1 MTAQEH
7 LVTNE
12 LLDIRQAASLA
23 CGRIAPT
30 WPLDRFIAV
39 NPFWERLGQ
48 SWEDLARTLAQRS
61 GSRLTL
67 TAEDYQQ
74 AFAEGRIA
82 ERHLQAALAESA
94 QCFSVEHL
102 HRLLDEPDSGAMPLQ
117 LLSDGLMDKQ
127 LQGRMPTW
135 HEVITHQVSQF
146 CAAWFDEDQ
155 ADWHLAHQD
164 SLYRAWR
171 DAIVQDRGLIR
182 LTGLAELK
190 TRAETLPDTPD
201 GVLALAGQRFGLQ
214 PGELEVW
221 FDTLLLRINGWAS
234 WCAYQGWQA
243 RLAGKTDSILSELL
257 AIRVAWELLVDDG
270 QRHPASKFSAWRRNW
285 QAGLVHQPGAPWQAL
300 LVWQRADELAWQ
312 EQLLA
317 RLAKAD
323 SSKSDATGKAL
334 ARAYF
339 CIDVRSEVYRRALE
353 QASAQVIT
361 GGFAGFFGLP
371 IEYRPLA
378 TCAARP
384 QLPGLLAPALQVTDS
399 TGQAHSD
406 EVISGQRQTRLT
418 RAGYW
423 QVFERLPASAF
434 SLVETLG
441 MAYAGKL
448 IGRSLG
454 FAKAGGEAHHA
465 GLDAKQFARL
475 KPVLASDSTANAQL
489 AARVLRAMGLTA
501 EFPPLVLLVGHGS
514 QSDNNPQAAG
524 LDCGACCGQTGEVN
538 ARVLAGLL
546 NDPAIRLALTAEG
559 LEIPDSCYFLAAL
572 HNTTTD
578 AVKVF
583 DSEQL
588 PANLLPAWKT
598 LRNALDQASQL
609 ARRERAGSL
618 GLGHLTGQPAALAR
632 AVQRRANDWAQTRPE
647 WGLANNAAFI
657 VAPRERSR
665 GIDLQG
671 RAFLHDYDWQKDQ
684 DGSVLELIMTAP
696 MVVTHWINMQYLA
709 STTDNQRYGS
719 GNKILH
725 NVVGGRIGVFE
736 GNGGDLRIGLAMQ
749 SLHDGERWMHTPLR
763 LTVVIDAP
771 QAMIDAVIARH
782 EAVRQLVENQ
792 WLYLLRLEPGSP
804 ARFQRRTGSGW
815 LAVGAD

>member
-1 MTAQEH
+1 MTALENLASH
-7 LVTNE
+7 E
-12 LLDIRQAASLA
+12 LDTIQQVAIQA

-48 SWEDLARTLAQRS
+48 SWESLAQTLAQRS
-61 GSRLTL
+61 GSQLTL
-67 TAEDYQQ
+67 NAEGYQQ
-74 AFAEGRIA
+74 AWQEGRIA
-82 ERHLQAALAESA
+82 ERHLLAALAESSDV
-94 QCFSVEHL
+94 FTVEQL
-102 HRLLDEPDSGAMPLQ
+102 HQLLNQPGSKAVPLQ
-117 LLSDGLMDKQ
+117 LLSDGLMDAQ

-135 HEVITHQVSQF
+135 DEVITHQISQF

-155 ADWHLAHQD
+155 ADWHLGHRD
-164 SLYRAWR
+164 SLYAAWR
-171 DAIVQDRGLIR
+171 DALMQDRGLTR
-182 LTGLAELK
+182 LTGMAELSA
-190 TRAETLPDTPD
+190 RAAALPACAAE
-201 GVLALAGQRFGLQ
+201 VLALAARRFELQ
-214 PGELEVW
+214 PDELDTW

-234 WCAYQGWQA
+234 WCAYQNWQA
-243 RLAGKTDSILSELL
+243 RLSGSADPILSELL

-270 QRHPASKFSAWRRNW
+270 QRHPAAHFSGWRREW
-285 QAGLVHQPGAPWQAL
+285 QASLERTPDAPWQAL

-317 RLAKAD
+317 RLTKAD
-323 SSKSDATGKAL
+323 PAQNSVASTPL

-339 CIDVRSEVYRRALE
+339 CIDVRSEVYRRSLE
-353 QASAQVIT
+353 QASAAVIT

-378 TCAARP
+378 SCAVRP
-384 QLPGLLAPALQVTDS
+384 QLPGLLAPALQVSDT
-399 TGQAHSD
+399 TGQAQSD
-406 EVISGQRQTRLT
+406 AQLADQRQTRLT

-423 QVFERLPASAF
+423 KVFERLPASAF
-434 SLVETLG
+434 TLVETLG
-441 MAYAGKL
+441 LAYAGKL

-454 FAKAGGEAHHA
+454 LAKASGEAHHA
-465 GLDAKQFARL
+465 GLDAKQVARL
-475 KPVLASDSTANAQL
+475 KPVLASDTAANAQL
-489 AARVLRAMGLTA
+489 ASRVLQAMSLT
-501 EFPPLVLLVGHGS
+501 ENFPPLVLLVGHGS

-546 NDPAIRLALTAEG
+546 NDPAIRLAMGNDG
-559 LEIPDSCYFLAAL
+559 LQIPENCHFLAAL

-578 AVKVF
+578 EVKVF

-588 PANLLPAWKT
+588 PVHLLPAWKT
-598 LRNALDQASQL
+598 LRGALDQASLL
-609 ARRERAGSL
+609 ARRERAASL
-618 GLGHLTGQPAALAR
+618 GLGHLSEQPVALAK
-632 AVQRRANDWAQTRPE
+632 ALQRRANDWAQTRPE

-665 GIDLQG
+665 GVDLQG
-671 RAFLHDYDWQKDQ
+671 RAFLHDYHWQKDK

-763 LTVVIDAP
+763 LSVVIDAP
-771 QAMIDAVIARH
+771 QAMIDRVIAKH
-782 EAVRQLVENQ
+782 AAVRQLVENQ

-804 ARFQRRTGSGW
+804 TQFQRRTGAGW
-815 LAVGAD
+815 QAVAVV

>member
-1 MTAQEH
+1 MTALEN
-7 LVTNE
+7 LASLE
-12 LLDIRQAASLA
+12 LDTIQQAAILA
-23 CGRIAPT
+23 CSRIAPT

-39 NPFWERLGQ
+39 NPFWQRLGQ
-48 SWEDLARTLAQRS
+48 SWEELARTLAQRS
-61 GSRLTL
+61 GSQLTL
-67 TAEDYQQ
+67 NAEDYQQ
-74 AFAEGRIA
+74 AWQEGRIA

-94 QCFSVEHL
+94 ESFSVAQLHHL
-102 HRLLDEPDSGAMPLQ
+102 LAEPGSRAVPLQ
-117 LLSDGLMDKQ
+117 LLSDGLMDEQ

-135 HEVITHQVSQF
+135 HSVITHQISQF

-155 ADWHLAHQD
+155 ADWHLAHRD
-164 SLYRAWR
+164 SLYLAWR
-171 DAIVQDRGLIR
+171 DGIVQDRGLIR
-182 LTGLAELK
+182 LTGLTELN
-190 TRAETLPDTPD
+190 TRAAALPSSCAE
-201 GVLALAGQRFGLQ
+201 VLALAAQRF
-214 PGELEVW
+214 ELTTNELDIW

-243 RLAGKTDSILSELL
+243 RLNGSSDPILSELL
-257 AIRVAWELLVDDG
+257 AIRVAWELLVNDG
-270 QRHPASKFSAWRRNW
+270 QRHPAAHFSMWRKDW
-285 QAGLVHQPGAPWQAL
+285 QAGLERTPDAPWLAL

-323 SSKSDATGKAL
+323 SPKPGATSAAL

-353 QASAQVIT
+353 QANGEVIT

-378 TCAARP
+378 TCAVRP
-384 QLPGLLAPALQVTDS
+384 QLPGLLAPALQVSDT
-399 TGQAHSD
+399 TGHAHSD
-406 EVISGQRQTRLT
+406 EVLSGQRQTRLT

-441 MAYAGKL
+441 LAYAGKL

-454 FAKAGGEAHHA
+454 FAKASSEAHHA
-465 GLDAKQFARL
+465 GLNAKQVARL
-475 KPVLASDSTANAQL
+475 KPVLATDTVANAQL
-489 AARVLRAMGLTA
+489 VSRVLHAMSLTA
-501 EFPPLVLLVGHGS
+501 DFPPLVLLVGHGS
-514 QSDNNPQAAG
+514 QSDNNPQAAA

-546 NDPAIRLALTAEG
+546 NDPAIRLAMAVEG
-559 LEIPDSCYFLAAL
+559 LQIPDSCHFLAAL

-588 PANLLPAWKT
+588 PAHLLPAWKT
-598 LRNALDQASQL
+598 MRTALDQATLL

-618 GLGHLTGQPAALAR
+618 GLGHLTEQPAALAK
-632 AVQRRANDWAQTRPE
+632 AVQRRASDWAQTRPE

-657 VAPRERSR
+657 VAPRERTR
-665 GIDLQG
+665 CVDLQG
-671 RAFLHDYDWQKDQ
+671 RAFLHDYAWQADG

-696 MVVTHWINMQYLA
+696 MIVTHWINMQYLA
-709 STTDNQRYGS
+709 STTDNHRYGS

-749 SLHDGERWMHTPLR
+749 SLHDGEGWMHTPLR

-771 QAMIDAVIARH
+771 QAMIDTVIAKH
-782 EAVRQLVENQ
+782 DAVRQLVENQ
-792 WLYLLRLEPGSP
+792 WLYLLHLEPGSQTQ
-804 ARFQRRTGSGW
+804 FQRRTSAGW
-815 LAVGAD
+815 QAVGDL